1 MHLLIGIAVVS
12 VLVAAYIIASVSR
25 LRENSAAM
33 EQVSRELLIRLQ
45 NIEGKLADTEKE
57 INEELALMKKEQ
69 RDEARAA
76 AKNSPGGSHPSEM
89 PRPRG

>member
-33 EQVSRELLIRLQ
+33 E
-45 NIEGKLADTEKE
+45 
-57 INEELALMKKEQ
+57 
-69 RDEARAA
+69 
-76 AKNSPGGSHPSEM
+76 
-89 PRPRG
+89 